1 MTVTSKDNRLVREW
15 RGLCRE
21 SHLRQKAG
29 RFAIEG
35 ARLCGDALASGLAL
49 QTVLYT
55 PQAQQT
61 YAGTVAALTA
71 ACPSS
76 AEITPELARY
86 MADTDHPQG
95 VFCTANFLDNR
106 LSLDTIKRM
115 GRYGILEDMQDP
127 GNLGT
132 VIRTAEA
139 LGLDGLILSAGCCDI
154 YNPKVLRGTTVTGD
168 NYWKGMHDHANA
180 LLMTETYGCPDP
192 YALTEME
199 DHAMSV
205 VLDRLGMLDRYII
218 IRDSVNT
225 DVFMN
230 GASPESL
237 WDPNFVDSLASESS
251 VESADIFATAMKNNF
266 TVGHVVIDAILNG
279 EL

>member
-1 MTVTSKDNRLVREW
+1 MFNLVKDVQIETTEKTRAFMAATFDNADW
-15 RGLCRE
+15 
-21 SHLRQKAG
+21 
-29 RFAIEG
+29 AI
-35 ARLCGDALASGLAL
+35 RD
-49 QTVLYT
+49 
-55 PQAQQT
+55 
-61 YAGTVAALTA
+61 
-71 ACPSS
+71 
-76 AEITPELARY
+76 
-86 MADTDHPQG
+86 
-95 VFCTANFLDNR
+95 
-106 LSLDTIKRM
+106 
-115 GRYGILEDMQDP
+115 
-127 GNLGT
+127 
-132 VIRTAEA
+132 
-139 LGLDGLILSAGCCDI
+139 
-154 YNPKVLRGTTVTGD
+154 PKVLRGTTVTAD

>member
-154 YNPKVLRGTTVTGD
+154 YNPKVLRGSMGGVFRLPLWALPRTAALPELIRQLQQMGMSACACVVDPAAEPVHTAGLGAGTLCVIGNEGNGLQPETAAACSRQVT
-168 NYWKGMHDHANA
+168 
-180 LLMTETYGCPDP
+180 
-192 YALTEME
+192 
-199 DHAMSV
+199 
-205 VLDRLGMLDRYII
+205 
-218 IRDSVNT
+218 IR
-225 DVFMN
+225 MA
-230 GASPESL
+230 GRAESL
-237 WDPNFVDSLASESS
+237 NASMAAGIVMWEM
-251 VESADIFATAMKNNF
+251 TRPQ
-266 TVGHVVIDAILNG
+266 
-279 EL
+279 